1 MTTHLLGIESQIANV
16 NLAPPSE
23 PTLMLT
29 IEVKA
34 RRLRRRRWRS
44 SFRTGP
50 SSRRS
55 KHLSGSQFGEVQIDS
70 EAQASPAHR
79 RSQAVAVE
87 IRAELASR
95 HMPVEEVLALKPGD
109 VLRFR
114 VPAAEGV
121 TLCAGHAPA
130 HRGQPGRNGN
140 WRAVQVIGRAEV
152 GS

>member
-1 MTTHLLGIESQIANV
+1 MALVLPHRAV
-16 NLAPPSE
+16 E
-23 PTLMLT
+23 PAL
-29 IEVKA
+29 E
-34 RRLRRRRWRS
+34 
-44 SFRTGP
+44 
-50 SSRRS
+50 
-55 KHLSGSQFGEVQIDS
+55 HLSGSQFGEVQIDT
-70 EAQASPAHR
+70 EAQAAVR
-79 RSQAVAVE
+79 TGLEAVAVE
-87 IRAELASR
+87 IRAEVASR

-121 TLCAGHAPA
+121 TLCAGHVPA